1 MTFDF
6 DEDELELI
14 RRALDN
20 YAAYERSQRRD
31 ERPAQRLLERIAPPR
46 KGPGKVTTGNARA
59 ER

>member
-14 RRALDN
+14 RRALHN

-31 ERPAQRLLERIAPPR
+31 ERPAQHGVAQRFL
-46 KGPGKVTTGNARA
+46 K
-59 ER
+59 

>member
-20 YAAYERSQRRD
+20 C
-31 ERPAQRLLERIAPPR
+31 L
-46 KGPGKVTTGNARA
+46 RA
-59 ER
+59 VATA